1 MKRPLRNHPGLGL
14 HKLYPLAHME
24 PIRSIEVIYMT
35 SCVVALGSTL
45 TGKLTHAHAHVPIH
59 TLNIR

>member
-1 MKRPLRNHPGLGL
+1 
-14 HKLYPLAHME
+14 ME